1 MCRKFES
8 SSKHDARVIASKS
21 IISNGSEKRM
31 AIIKDRSFGVS
42 KTSMELK
49 VVETD
54 SVSSTI
60 NIMFNCGNHHLDY
73 TFFVLRSDLMMLH
86 TLILRNWDDLLE
98 AGVWD
103 STDPSFSLSISTNK
117 SELIEE
123 QIYQFQCWI
132 DAGEYMS
139 SRSTRSGIGITIYQ
153 DQKTIEDFALQ
164 LKHELD

>member
-1 MCRKFES
+1 
-8 SSKHDARVIASKS
+8 
-21 IISNGSEKRM
+21 M
-31 AIIKDRSFGVS
+31 AIIKDRSFSAS
-42 KTSMELK
+42 KTSMEFTI
-49 VVETD
+49 VETD

-60 NIMFNCGNHHLDY
+60 NIHFYCGNHHLDY

-86 TLILRNWDDLLE
+86 TLILRNWDEFLE

-103 STDPSFSLSISTNK
+103 STDPSFSLSISANK

-139 SRSTRSGIGITIYQ
+139 SRSTRSGIGVTIYQ
-153 DQKTIEDFALQ
+153 DRKTIEEFALQ
-164 LKHELD
+164 IKHELN